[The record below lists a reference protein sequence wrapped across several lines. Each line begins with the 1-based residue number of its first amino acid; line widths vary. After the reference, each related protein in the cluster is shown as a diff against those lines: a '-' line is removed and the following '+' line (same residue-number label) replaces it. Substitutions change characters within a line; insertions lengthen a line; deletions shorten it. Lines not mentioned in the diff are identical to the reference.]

1 VKVANVGGLLQVD
14 DASLTPSV
22 AIGDFDNS
30 EML

>member
-1 VKVANVGGLLQVD
+1 LADVGGLLQVD